1 MRRSLIAV
9 VAIGILCASAALG
22 QGLTAP
28 PNGDNQRSTNTQTI
42 GIVKVTIDY
51 SSPNVHAPNGEDRR
65 GKIWGQLV
73 PYGLVNLGFGT
84 CTECP
89 WRGGANENTTFTV
102 SHDVTVQ
109 GQPLKAGTYGLHFIP
124 QKDADWT
131 LVFSNNHTSWG
142 SFFYDPKEDAL
153 RVSVKPEKSEYH
165 EWLTYEFTDRE
176 TDHATVALK
185 WEDIQVPWT
194 IKVDNET
201 DLYLAKMRQE
211 LRDSPG
217 FSWQNWLAA
226 AQYALQEKRANDAL
240 EFADVA
246 VHRQFVGQEN
256 FNTLMTLAQAQEA
269 AGKTAEANV
278 TRDKALNHPT
288 ANIFDLHS
296 AGRQL
301 LALGKKE
308 DAMKVWQL
316 NAKRHPNEWPV
327 NVGLARGYSAMG
339 NYKEALKYA
348 KLAVAQAPDEG
359 NKKNLND
366 AIAKLEAGKDIN

>member
-9 VAIGILCASAALG
+9 LAIGILCTSSALA
-22 QGLTAP
+22 QGISIP
-28 PNGDNQRSTNTQTI
+28 PNGDNQRSTTTQTI
-42 GIVKVTIDY
+42 GIVKVTLDY

-65 GKIWGQLV
+65 GKIWGALV
-73 PYGLVNLGFGT
+73 PWGLVNLGFGT

-109 GQPLKAGTYGLHFIP
+109 GQPLGAGTYGVHFIP
-124 QKDADWT
+124 QKDGDWT
-131 LVFSNNHTSWG
+131 LIFSNNHTSWG

-185 WEDIQVPWT
+185 WEDIQIPWT
-194 IKVDNET
+194 IKVGNET
-201 DLYLAKMRQE
+201 DLYLAKIRQE

-217 FSWQNWLAA
+217 FNWQNWMAA
-226 AQYALQEKRANDAL
+226 AQYALGEKRANDAL

-246 VHRQFVGQEN
+246 VHRPFVGQEN

-269 AGKTAEANV
+269 AGKIAESNA

-359 NKKNLND
+359 NRKNLTD